1 MPRLGGTLQLRPA
14 TPCRRRS
21 KPREHLATR
30 LGGWFVDDMF
40 VLVYSESSFRG
51 VEDDEH
57 VVPGVG
63 YDGAE
68 AYLDLERTLENLTS
82 GGSESR
88 QGFGNRVD
96 NQVSLNRPAA
106 AVEHQFQAPPCR
118 CARSAR
124 ARHSWNRRPTL

>member
-1 MPRLGGTLQLRPA
+1 
-14 TPCRRRS
+14 
-21 KPREHLATR
+21 
-30 LGGWFVDDMF
+30 MF

-68 AYLDLERTLENLTS
+68 AYLDLERTLDNLAS

-88 QGFGNRVD
+88 QGFGTESTTRS
-96 NQVSLNRPAA
+96 VSIGRSAWWSTSSALEPGSFRPAA
-106 AVEHQFQAPPCR
+106 FLLRQISSCPRFAE
-118 CARSAR
+118 
-124 ARHSWNRRPTL
+124 

>member
-1 MPRLGGTLQLRPA
+1 MPRSA
-14 TPCRRRS
+14 S
-21 KPREHLATR
+21 
-30 LGGWFVDDMF
+30 GGWIVDDMF

-68 AYLDLERTLENLTS
+68 AYLDLERTLENLAS

-124 ARHSWNRRPTL
+124 ARHSWNRRPTLHRRRVREC

>member
-1 MPRLGGTLQLRPA
+1 MTDCCMPMLVGTLQLRPS

-30 LGGWFVDDMF
+30 LGGWFVDDTF

-68 AYLDLERTLENLTS
+68 AYLDLERTLKNLAS
-82 GGSESR
+82 GGRKS
-88 QGFGNRVD
+88 
-96 NQVSLNRPAA
+96 
-106 AVEHQFQAPPCR
+106 
-118 CARSAR
+118 
-124 ARHSWNRRPTL
+124 RHSFGD